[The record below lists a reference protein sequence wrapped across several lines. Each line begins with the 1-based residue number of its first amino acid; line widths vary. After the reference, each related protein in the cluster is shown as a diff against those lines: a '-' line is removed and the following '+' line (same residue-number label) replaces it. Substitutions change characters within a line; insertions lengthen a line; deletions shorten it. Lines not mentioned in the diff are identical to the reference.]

1 MSLVTQPEPAVRL
14 RPSTVCARLLAA
26 LDVSDGRRRRRK
38 RDTTPDAIGL
48 AVKRRLLEQAIAD
61 DPCAAD
67 FESWLVQRCEFH
79 GLSRAEPEPDSSSS
93 GALRAMALD
102 ILGEWTLAQQ
112 QPGFWR
118 WLEVGAPSQDR

>member
-1 MSLVTQPEPAVRL
+1 MSLVTQPEPAVPL

-61 DPCAAD
+61 DPCADD
-67 FESWLVQRCEFH
+67 FESWLVQRCELH
-79 GLSRAEPEPDSSSS
+79 GLSCAEPESTSS

-118 WLEVGAPSQDR
+118 WLEAGAPSQDR

>member
-1 MSLVTQPEPAVRL
+1 MSLVPQPQPAVPL

-61 DPCAAD
+61 DPCAEN
-67 FESWLVQRCEFH
+67 FESWLVKRCELQ
-79 GLSRAEPEPDSSSS
+79 GMSCAEPDSTSS